1 MSQRELAATARTET
15 GKEAAKRLRRAG
27 NVPGIAYGHKE
38 EPVMVSLHAKTLR
51 DMLHHG
57 GVNGLISLQIEGG
70 AAVPVIIK
78 KMQKHPVTHAIQSI
92 DFLRVSLDEKVH
104 STVPIHLE
112 GEAVGVKVDGGIL
125 VQALHELQ
133 VEALPQDVPEFI
145 TVDVSA
151 LEFNGA
157 PIHVREITMPRGVV
171 ALTDGDEGIAVV
183 NPPDVEPIVEA
194 EISPEGLAELEAD
207 KDAEEAEKFDNA
219 DKNRDRG
226 GTDRDNA

>member
-1 MSQRELAATARTET
+1 MSQRELKAVSRSET

-38 EPVMVSLHAKTLR
+38 EPVMVSLNAKTLR

-57 GVNGLISLQIEGG
+57 GVNGLISLQIEGSS
-70 AAVPVIIK
+70 AIPVIIK
-78 KMQKHPVTHAIQSI
+78 KMQKHPVTHAVQSI

-125 VQALHELQ
+125 VQALHSIEI
-133 VEALPQDVPEFI
+133 ESLPQDVPEFI

-157 PIHVREITMPRGVV
+157 PIHVKEITLPSGVV
-171 ALTDGDEGIAVV
+171 AITDGDEGIAVV

-194 EISPEGLAELEAD
+194 EITDEAAAEVEAA
-207 KDAEEAEKFDNA
+207 KDAEEEAKEENA
-219 DKNRDRG
+219 DKN
-226 GTDRDNA
+226 